1 MRRSRLLAAAAL
13 AAGLIALTGCS
24 GGSGADTGSSADSG
38 SDARSQSADSTSAL
52 PSFTTVTLDGAE
64 FTSAELKGRP
74 SVLWFWAPWCSTCD
88 AESPE
93 IAAAAAELGSDVE
106 IIGVGA
112 LGPKFDAEAFVE
124 FNELDGVR
132 HLFDEEADVWA
143 KFGVLAQPAFA
154 FINSDGTFSI
164 APGIMDAEQIVERA
178 RELS

>member
-1 MRRSRLLAAAAL
+1 MRIPRHLAAAAL
-13 AAGLIALTGCS
+13 AVGLLALSGCS
-24 GGSGADTGSSADSG
+24 GDAGPTDSSASDSSTTGSASSA
-38 SDARSQSADSTSAL
+38 SAL
-52 PSFTTVTLDGAE
+52 PAFTSQTLDGTE
-64 FTSAELKGRP
+64 FTHADLEGRP

-93 IAAAAAELGSDVE
+93 IAAAAAELGTDVE

-112 LGPKFDAEAFVE
+112 LGPKFDVDAFVE
-124 FNELDGVR
+124 FNELGGVR

-164 APGIMDAEQIVERA
+164 APGIMNAEQIVERA

>member
-1 MRRSRLLAAAAL
+1 MRIPRHLAAAAL
-13 AAGLIALTGCS
+13 AVGLIALAGCS
-24 GGSGADTGSSADSG
+24 GDPGGNAGSS
-38 SDARSQSADSTSAL
+38 SDASSSAL
-52 PSFTTVTLDGAE
+52 PSFSTVTLDGAE
-64 FTSAELKGRP
+64 FTSAELEGRP

-93 IAAAAAELGSDVE
+93 IAAAAAELGPDVE

-112 LGPKFDAEAFVE
+112 LGPLFDAEAFVE
-124 FNELDGVR
+124 FNELQGVR

-154 FINSDGTFSI
+154 FINSDGTYSI